1 MEIKA
6 ITLFILVLIL
16 GFSCSEKK
24 DTIKIGLL
32 DGPSAVSF
40 IAMIDNPPVIDN
52 KKVEFIIHAEPLHIQ
67 ALMMQGKLDFAV
79 LPTVMA
85 ANLYNKGIDYKLLA
99 IPVWGTLYLMT
110 NTRDIQN
117 LNQLQH
123 EKVYLFGRGSTA
135 DILTRDYLIK
145 EALNHIQPDYSY
157 SSNAELAQA
166 FLQQKINFAVISEPM
181 VSILI
186 AKDSNIRIIHKIEPE
201 DTIKKL
207 SKQTFAQ
214 TSFLVKSN
222 LTKHYSALIQ
232 AISKQYKESCDFTY
246 QQPEKTAT
254 LLVKHGFYPD
264 TAVALQSIPRCNIR
278 FSYASDVK
286 ETVME
291 YLRIF
296 YTFEP
301 QSTGGKMPA
310 DDFIYRLPSK

>member
-1 MEIKA
+1 MKTRA
-6 ITLFILVLIL
+6 IALFILVLIL
-16 GFSCSEKK
+16 GFSCTEKK

-52 KKVEFIIHAEPLHIQ
+52 KRVEFIIHSEPLHIQ

-99 IPVWGTLYLMT
+99 IPVWGTLYLLT
-110 NTRDIQN
+110 NNPEIQH
-117 LNQLQH
+117 LKQLQQ
-123 EKVYLFGRGSTA
+123 EKVYLFGQGSTA
-135 DILTRDYLIK
+135 DVLLRSYLEK
-145 EALNHIQPDYSY
+145 NALHHIQPDYSY
-157 SSNAELAQA
+157 SSNAELANA
-166 FLQQKINFAVISEPM
+166 FLQQKIRLAIISEPM
-181 VSILI
+181 VSLLMT
-186 AKDSNIRIIHKIEPE
+186 KDSTISILQKISPE
-201 DTIKKL
+201 DKSLNFSEDI
-207 SKQTFAQ
+207 FAQ
-214 TSFLVKSN
+214 TSFLVNNN
-222 LTKHYSALIQ
+222 LTENYGTLIKV
-232 AISKQYKESCDFTY
+232 ISEQYRESCDFTY
-246 QQPEKTAT
+246 EHPEETAE

-264 TAVALQSIPRCNIR
+264 TAVSMQSIPRCNIR
-278 FSYASDVK
+278 FSYAADVK

-310 DDFIYRLPSK
+310 DDFIYKLSSK

>member
-1 MEIKA
+1 MKTRA
-6 ITLFILVLIL
+6 ITLLILVLIL

-52 KKVEFIIHAEPLHIQ
+52 KKVEFIIHSEPLHIQ

-99 IPVWGTLYLMT
+99 IPVWGTLYLLT
-110 NTRDIQN
+110 NIPEIQH
-117 LNQLQH
+117 LKQLQQ
-123 EKVYLFGRGSTA
+123 EKVYLFGQGSTS
-135 DILTRDYLIK
+135 DVLLRSYLEK
-145 EALNHIQPDYSY
+145 NSLHHIQPDYSY
-157 SSNAELAQA
+157 SSNAELANA
-166 FLQQKINFAVISEPM
+166 FLQQKIRLAVISEPM
-181 VSILI
+181 VSLLM
-186 AKDSNIRIIHKIEPE
+186 AKDSNIRIIHKIESE
-201 DTIKKL
+201 DTTKEFKKPA
-207 SKQTFAQ
+207 FAQ
-214 TSFLVKSN
+214 TSFLIKSN
-222 LTKHYSALIQ
+222 LMKHYSALIQ
-232 AISKQYKESCDFTY
+232 AISDRYKESCDFTY
-246 QQPEKTAT
+246 EHPEKTAI
-254 LLVKHGFYPD
+254 LLVKHGLYPD

-278 FSYASDVK
+278 FSYAADVK

-296 YTFEP
+296 HTFEP

-310 DDFIYRLPSK
+310 DDFIYKLPSK